1 MLHSSSPTMPNQEF
15 EVLDPAGITSVDDKT
30 KVVTIVS
37 DPSFR
42 GVRRHWWRF
51 SRVGLVGLLAMVAVL
66 ICSGTALAD
75 SASISVTNTAKESD
89 PAAEV
94 PRIFK
99 VSVET
104 KTKENVYIKYRLPGG
119 EPCAA
124 TANEDRGSWFENY
137 GAYYEVPSVEGNHE
151 FENANTWRTPGTYV
165 FCIWLAK
172 SGNEVVQT
180 PITQT
185 ITFRSPRGTIT
196 GTVDPATPRP
206 GEKATITVT
215 GDSEASEHVYARV
228 HMAGSTGCAPTYQSE
243 SGENL
248 IEGSS
253 VNGSFSVQATTAQ
266 SKAGQYVICLWLA
279 PSGSDTT
286 PIAGPQPETFTV
298 VSPPPPCV
306 VPQLAS
312 GYSLGSVEQKIRAA
326 GCTVGSISSVA
337 STKVARGGVLSI
349 NPAPG
354 TKLSAGAAVNIVESA
369 GRPCVI
375 PVVKSGSTLVHV
387 EHQLAAADCT
397 ASISHLHSRHV
408 RRGRVIG
415 LAARPHARLSPRATV
430 RVLVS
435 AGRSHKQ

>member
-1 MLHSSSPTMPNQEF
+1 M
-15 EVLDPAGITSVDDKT
+15 LDPTVTEPIGNESKAG
-30 KVVTIVS
+30 TIVAGS
-37 DPSFR
+37 SL
-42 GVRRHWWRF
+42 GGGRRRWRRF
-51 SRVGLVGLLAMVAVL
+51 SRLALVGLLAVVAVL
-66 ICSGTALAD
+66 VCSGTALAD

-104 KTKENVYIKYRLPGG
+104 KTKEGVYIKYRLPGG

-137 GAYYEVPSVEGNHE
+137 GAYAESVPSVEGNHE

-165 FCIWLAK
+165 FCIWLAN

-196 GTVDPATPRP
+196 ATVNPATPKP

-215 GDSEASEHVYARV
+215 GDSEASEQVYAKL
-228 HMAGSTGCAPTYQSE
+228 HAEGSIGCAPTYESE
-243 SGENL
+243 TGES
-248 IEGSS
+248 IIDGTS
-253 VNGSFSVQATTAQ
+253 VNGAYSLQATTTQ
-266 SKAGQYVICLWLA
+266 EKAGQYVVCLWLA
-279 PSGSDTT
+279 SSGSDTT

-298 VSPPPPCV
+298 VAPPPPCV
-306 VPQLAS
+306 VPTLAS
-312 GYSLGSVEQKIRAA
+312 GAKLASVEASIRAA
-326 GCTVGSISSVA
+326 DCTVGKISSVA
-337 STKVARGGVLSI
+337 STKVARGVVLSL
-349 NPAPG
+349 NPASG

-369 GRPCVI
+369 GRPCVV
-375 PVVKSGSTLVHV
+375 PAVKSGSTLARV
-387 EHQLAAADCT
+387 EHQLAAADC
-397 ASISHLHSRHV
+397 AVSISHLHSRHV

-415 LAARPHARLSPRATV
+415 LASRPHTRLSPRAKV
-430 RVLVS
+430 LVLVS
-435 AGRSHKQ
+435 AGSGHRR

>member
-1 MLHSSSPTMPNQEF
+1 VATRAE
-15 EVLDPAGITSVDDKT
+15 
-30 KVVTIVS
+30 
-37 DPSFR
+37 
-42 GVRRHWWRF
+42 RRRLRWF
-51 SRVGLVGLLAMVAVL
+51 SRVGLMSLLAMVAVL
-66 ICSGTALAD
+66 VCSGTALAD
-75 SASISVTNTAKESD
+75 SASISVTNTAGESD

-94 PRIFK
+94 PRVFK

-137 GAYYEVPSVEGNHE
+137 GLYGEAPSVEGNHT

-196 GTVDPATPRP
+196 GTVDPAAPQV

-215 GDSEASEHVYARV
+215 GDSEASEHVYARI

-243 SGENL
+243 SGESL
-248 IEGSS
+248 IEGSG
-253 VNGSFSVQATTAQ
+253 VNGSFSVLATTTQ

-298 VSPPPPCV
+298 VAPPPPCV
-306 VPQLAS
+306 VPQFAS
-312 GYSLGSVEQKIRAA
+312 GASLASVEQAIRAA
-326 GCTVGSISSVA
+326 DCTVGKISSVA
-337 STKVARGGVLSI
+337 STRVARGGVLSLY
-349 NPAPG
+349 PVSG
-354 TKLSAGAAVNIVESA
+354 TKLSAGATVSVVESA
-369 GRPCVI
+369 GRPCVV
-375 PVVKSGSTLVHV
+375 PVVKSGSTPAHV

-397 ASISHLHSRHV
+397 ASVSYVRSRHV
-408 RRGRVIG
+408 RRGRVVG
-415 LAARPHARLSPRATV
+415 LASRPHAQLSPRAKV
-430 RVLVS
+430 LVLVS
-435 AGRSHKQ
+435 AGRGRGR

>member
-1 MLHSSSPTMPNQEF
+1 MPDSKSIKPVSNAPKTGVPESA
-15 EVLDPAGITSVDDKT
+15 LTAGAK
-30 KVVTIVS
+30 
-37 DPSFR
+37 
-42 GVRRHWWRF
+42 RRR
-51 SRVGLVGLLAMVAVL
+51 RPGLRLALVGLLAMMAVL
-66 ICSGTALAD
+66 VCSGTALAD
-75 SASISVTNTAKESD
+75 SASISVTNTAGESD

-94 PRIFK
+94 PRVFK

-124 TANEDRGSWFENY
+124 TADEDRGSWFENY
-137 GAYYEVPSVEGNHE
+137 NDNDGDTPPSVEGDHI

-172 SGNEVVQT
+172 GGNEVVQT

-185 ITFRSPRGTIT
+185 IVFRSPRGTIT
-196 GTVDPATPRP
+196 GTVDPATPQP

-215 GDSEASEHVYARV
+215 GDSEASERVYARV

-243 SGENL
+243 SGESL
-248 IEGSS
+248 IEGSG
-253 VNGSFSVQATTAQ
+253 VNGSFSVQATTTQ

-298 VSPPPPCV
+298 ASPPPPCV
-306 VPQLAS
+306 VPTLTSGASLA
-312 GYSLGSVEQKIRAA
+312 SVEQKIHAA
-326 GCTVGSISSVA
+326 DCTVGKISSVA
-337 STKVARGGVLSI
+337 STKVARGGVLSL
-349 NPAPG
+349 NPASG
-354 TKLSAGAAVNIVESA
+354 TKLSAGTAVNIVESA
-369 GRPCVI
+369 GRPCVV
-375 PVVKSGSTLVHV
+375 PAVKRGSTLAGV

-397 ASISHLHSRHV
+397 ASVSYVRSRHV

-415 LAARPHARLSPRATV
+415 LASRPHTRLSPRAKV
-430 RVLVS
+430 RVVVS
-435 AGRSHKQ
+435 TGRSHRR

>member
-1 MLHSSSPTMPNQEF
+1 M
-15 EVLDPAGITSVDDKT
+15 LDPTLTESIDDEAKAG
-30 KVVTIVS
+30 TIVTGS
-37 DPSFR
+37 SL
-42 GVRRHWWRF
+42 GSKRRRWRRF
-51 SRVGLVGLLAMVAVL
+51 SRGGLVGLLAIVAVL
-66 ICSGTALAD
+66 VCSGTVFAD
-75 SASISVTNTAKESD
+75 SASISVTNTAGESD
-89 PAAEV
+89 PAAEA
-94 PRIFK
+94 PRVFK

-104 KTKENVYIKYRLPGG
+104 ETKETVYIKYRLPGG
-119 EPCAA
+119 EACAA
-124 TANEDRGSWFENY
+124 TANEDLGSWFENY
-137 GAYYEVPSVEGNHE
+137 NDAYFNTPPSVEGDHT
-151 FENANTWRTPGTYV
+151 FENANTWKTPGTYV

-172 SGNEVVQT
+172 SGDEIVHT

-196 GTVDPATPRP
+196 GTVDPAAPRV

-243 SGENL
+243 SGESL

-253 VNGSFSVQATTAQ
+253 VNGSFSVQATTTQ

-286 PIAGPQPETFTV
+286 PFAGPQPEMFMV

-312 GYSLGSVEQKIRAA
+312 GASLASVEQKIRAA
-326 GCTVGSISSVA
+326 DCTVGSISSVA
-337 STKVARGGVLSI
+337 STKVARGVVLSL

-354 TKLSAGAAVNIVESA
+354 TKLSAGAAVNIVESG
-369 GRPCVI
+369 GRPCVV
-375 PVVKSGSTLVHV
+375 PAVKSGSTLGHV

-408 RRGRVIG
+408 RRGLVIG
-415 LAARPHARLSPRATV
+415 LASRPHTRLSPRAKV
-430 RVLVS
+430 RILVS
-435 AGRSHKQ
+435 VGRSHRR

>member
-1 MLHSSSPTMPNQEF
+1 MHDSMSIETLCDEHEIAMRDLALAARVE
-15 EVLDPAGITSVDDKT
+15 
-30 KVVTIVS
+30 
-37 DPSFR
+37 
-42 GVRRHWWRF
+42 RRRRRPGLLF
-51 SRVGLVGLLAMVAVL
+51 GLVGLLAMVAVFV
-66 ICSGTALAD
+66 CSGTALAD

-99 VSVET
+99 VSVEAE
-104 KTKENVYIKYRLPGG
+104 TKENVYIKYRLPGG

-124 TANEDRGSWFENY
+124 TANEDPGSWFEGYLDDYDNTP
-137 GAYYEVPSVEGNHE
+137 PSVEGNHI
-151 FENANTWRTPGTYV
+151 FENANTWKTPGTYV

-172 SGNEVVQT
+172 SGDEIVQT

-196 GTVDPATPRP
+196 GTVNPAAPQP

-248 IEGSS
+248 IEGAN
-253 VNGSFSVQATTAQ
+253 VNGSFSVQATTTQ
-266 SKAGQYVICLWLA
+266 SMAGQYVICLWLA

-298 VSPPPPCV
+298 LSPPPPCV
-306 VPQLAS
+306 VPQLAP
-312 GYSLGSVEQKIRAA
+312 GASLASVEQKLRAA
-326 GCTVGSISSVA
+326 DCAVGSISSVA
-337 STKVARGGVLSI
+337 STRVARGVVLSLD
-349 NPAPG
+349 PAPG

-369 GRPCVI
+369 GRPCVV
-375 PVVKSGSTLVHV
+375 PVVRSGSTLAHV
-387 EHQLAAADCT
+387 EHQLAASGCAV
-397 ASISHLHSRHV
+397 SISHLHSRHV

-415 LAARPHARLSPRATV
+415 LASRPHTRLSPRAKV
-430 RVLVS
+430 LVLVS
-435 AGRSHKQ
+435 AGSGHRR